1 MIYPIERLLVS
12 NNKYRGDST
21 AFIGLEHSTT
31 VENDWQ
37 NWVLNFLESLKN
49 LRGDDDLKCYHI
61 LNNFDKWASSL
72 FDVEIKCNRIVF
84 SDNKWSYLPPYVEW
98 ISPSGRF
105 ACIELGILLDLGN
118 YYLLWDTVNEELLKL
133 EFHDLL
139 GMNEKKGLLYCRTH
153 SSIHE
158 YGYNLP
164 FQINTNNINSKS
176 EWVSLE
182 NTNSNQVYFEERKIA
197 QELVIKIFG
206 TEDDGEFDLSNT
218 SIGELIFA

>member
-21 AFIGLEHSTT
+21 AFIRLEHNTT

-37 NWVLNFLESLKN
+37 NWILNFIDSLKK

-61 LNNFDKWASSL
+61 LNNFDEWSNSL
-72 FDVEIKCNRIVF
+72 FDEEIKCNRIIF
-84 SDNKWSYLPPYVEW
+84 SDNKWSYLPPYIEW

-105 ACIELGILLDLGN
+105 ACIELGVSLDIGN
-118 YYLLWDTVNEELLKL
+118 FYLLWDTVNEELLKL

-164 FQINTNNINSKS
+164 FQINTNNINSES

-182 NTNSNQVYFEERKIA
+182 NTDSNDVCFKEKEFA
-197 QELVIKIFG
+197 HDLVLKVFG

-218 SIGELIFA
+218 GIGKLIFS